1 MFRDLREDA
10 IMKGYAAAALALL
23 LTACTSTTEKQ
34 PAPPPILTS
43 GNNTPVTLTDADR
56 AAVEAAVRAAIPGGA
71 GATFRTMIATQGPD
85 GVVTLC
91 GYVNALSGD
100 KPYIGTLADEA
111 FTMAR
116 IGGTDEEIIAVHGQC
131 GKKGIHI

>member
-1 MFRDLREDA
+1 MR
-10 IMKGYAAAALALL
+10 GYAAAGLALL
-23 LTACTSTTEKQ
+23 LTACSSTSDEP
-34 PAPPPILTS
+34 PAPPPPPVLTS

-56 AAVEAAVRAAIPGGA
+56 AAVEAGVRAAIPGGT
-71 GATFRTMIATQGPD
+71 GATFRTMIATRGPD

-100 KPYIGTLADEA
+100 KPYIGTLAEGA

-116 IGGTDEEIIAVHGQC
+116 VGGTNDEIIAVHGEC

>member
-1 MFRDLREDA
+1 MM
-10 IMKGYAAAALALL
+10 MKGYAAAGLALL
-23 LTACTSTTEKQ
+23 LTACTSTTEQ
-34 PAPPPILTS
+34 PAPPPVLTS
-43 GNNTPVTLTDADR
+43 GNNTPVTLSDADR
-56 AAVEAAVRAAIPGGA
+56 AAVEAGVRAAIPGGA

-100 KPYIGTLADEA
+100 KPYIGTLSGGA

-116 IGGTDEEIIAVHGQC
+116 VGGTDAEIIAVHAAC